1 VAFGSAGF
9 SGATGASGAVG
20 SSLVVGLAG
29 VSLVVGLAGSSF
41 EAGLAGAVG
50 LFSITS
56 FWMSFG
62 FGTGLHLYLD
72 ASGVSPLGQ
81 LRQVPS
87 F

>member
-1 VAFGSAGF
+1 LS
-9 SGATGASGAVG
+9 
-20 SSLVVGLAG
+20 
-29 VSLVVGLAGSSF
+29 LAGSSF